1 MGDTSTSFVSGET
14 VRRAISDFQS
24 FAGLNPT
31 GKTNLLLIV
40 SLTLFYRI
48 VVGELDEETSI
59 WMSKP
64 RCGVPDII
72 HEGHSTRRKRNAN
85 KKGNIIINID
95 QRLFCAFVCSCYF
108 TFNAYS

>member
-1 MGDTSTSFVSGET
+1 LGDTSNSLVSNDT

-31 GKTNLLLIV
+31 GKTKLLLIV
-40 SLTLFYRI
+40 SLTLFYQI
-48 VVGELDEETSI
+48 GVGELDEETSI

-72 HEGHSTRRKRNAN
+72 HGGHSSHWNRNLQTI
-85 KKGNIIINID
+85 GN
-95 QRLFCAFVCSCYF
+95 LL
-108 TFNAYS
+108 